1 MNKNY
6 SSPEL
11 NIRPLSE
18 DILTGSECQI
28 DGGGLEDELEDEEA
42 DA

>member
-6 SSPEL
+6 FSPEL

-18 DILTGSECQI
+18 DILTGSEGEI
-28 DGGGLEDELEDEEA
+28 DGGWLENEDEEA

>member
-18 DILTGSECQI
+18 DILTGSECNI
-28 DGGGLEDELEDEEA
+28 DGGGLEDEEEEA